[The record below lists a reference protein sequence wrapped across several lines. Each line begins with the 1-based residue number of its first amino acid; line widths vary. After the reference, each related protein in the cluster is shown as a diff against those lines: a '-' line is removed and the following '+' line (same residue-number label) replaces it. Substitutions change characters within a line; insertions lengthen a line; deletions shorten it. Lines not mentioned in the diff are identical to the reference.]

1 MKKEF
6 LQQLG
11 LADDAVEK
19 ILTEYK
25 KGIEAVKGA
34 EAQKVEQAEAGL
46 KTAQDT
52 IAGLQEAVKKF
63 DGVDVDKL
71 KADLA
76 GMQQKYNEDL
86 AAAKLDAAL
95 RLELVKA
102 KSRDEVSVR
111 ANLDQS
117 LLKLDGNKILGLE
130 EQLARLKSEK
140 EFLFEPDKPENEP
153 AGITLHSGPAHGAPL
168 ESEPLTSFVSSAR
181 QAAGL
186 KD

>member
-19 ILTEYK
+19 ILAEYGK
-25 KGIEAVKGA
+25 EIETVKSR
-34 EAQKVEQAEAGL
+34 EAQKAEQAAAGL

-71 KADLA
+71 KAELA
-76 GMQQKYNEDL
+76 GMQDKYDKDIS
-86 AAAKLDAAL
+86 AAKLDAAL

-117 LLKLDGNKILGLE
+117 LLKLDGEKILGLE

-140 EFLFEPDKPENEP
+140 GFLFEPDKPENEP

-168 ESEPLTSFVSSAR
+168 EPEPLASFVSSAR